1 MRAHWKPD
9 LIIQEDYQIT
19 GESLHHLAQ
28 VVRIKIGEDL
38 LLLNGKGI
46 CVLTSVVSITKK
58 EMRLKF
64 RNSNEAIRK
73 YDMSLV
79 LGMPKKE
86 ALELSLKQAV
96 ELGMHKIFLIKSDYS
111 QMRVP
116 DEERLNNLL
125 VSALE
130 QSNAPYLPEVI
141 FIDWI
146 NLAWEQYEE
155 VLLLDSQSGDQ
166 SLSNYKKITGPTLLA
181 VGPEGGFSPKE
192 LEFLRNLKNVSS
204 LTLPTPIMRTPTA
217 LAVGAGIL
225 LQRLLD

>member
-64 RNSNEAIRK
+64 KNSIEAIRK

-166 SLSNYKKITGPTLLA
+166 SLSNCKKITGPTLLA